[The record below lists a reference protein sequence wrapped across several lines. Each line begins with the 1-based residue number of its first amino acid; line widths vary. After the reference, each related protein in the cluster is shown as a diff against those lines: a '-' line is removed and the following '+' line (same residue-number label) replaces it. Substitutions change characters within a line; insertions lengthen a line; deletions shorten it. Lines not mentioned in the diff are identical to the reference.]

1 MPRTVK
7 KPGSRARRNRR
18 IKNWHIWLVL
28 WVILTAAVVYGGYRI
43 LGPNSNATPTSVED
57 VGVVTKPTPSPSPE
71 GPPTP
76 TPTPKLSPTE
86 SPSPKATARKPPLDK
101 SVRIVVYNNT
111 VSRGYAARTADE
123 AKALGWNVVMVEN
136 WKGSVP
142 SSTVFYSVGL
152 EAEARALAEDLGVNR
167 VVPNHSGISL
177 KGLSVV
183 LRS

>member
-1 MPRTVK
+1 MAK
-7 KPGSRARRNRR
+7 KPGSRATRNRR

-28 WVILTAAVVYGGYRI
+28 WFIVMAALVYGGYRI

-57 VGVVTKPTPSPSPE
+57 VGVVTKPTPSRSPE
-71 GPPTP
+71 G
-76 TPTPKLSPTE
+76 SPAPIPAPEPVPSE
-86 SPSPKATARKPPLDK
+86 SPSPKATATKPPLDK
-101 SVRIVVYNNT
+101 STRIVVYNNT
-111 VSRGYAARTADE
+111 VSRGYAARTADK

-142 SSTVFYSVGL
+142 SSTVFYSAGL
-152 EAEARALAEDLGVNR
+152 EAEARALAKDLGVNR
-167 VVPNHSGISL
+167 VAPNHSGISL

>member
-1 MPRTVK
+1 M
-7 KPGSRARRNRR
+7 
-18 IKNWHIWLVL
+18 L
-28 WVILTAAVVYGGYRI
+28 WFIVMAALVYGGYRI
-43 LGPNSNATPTSVED
+43 LGTNSNAKPTSVDD
-57 VGVVTKPTPSPSPE
+57 VGVVTKSTPLPTPEASHTPSAAPE
-71 GPPTP
+71 PEPT
-76 TPTPKLSPTE
+76 T
-86 SPSPKATARKPPLDK
+86 SPSPKATKKKRALDK

-142 SSTVFYSVGL
+142 RSTVFYSAGL
-152 EAEARALAEDLGVNR
+152 EAEARALAKDLGVHR